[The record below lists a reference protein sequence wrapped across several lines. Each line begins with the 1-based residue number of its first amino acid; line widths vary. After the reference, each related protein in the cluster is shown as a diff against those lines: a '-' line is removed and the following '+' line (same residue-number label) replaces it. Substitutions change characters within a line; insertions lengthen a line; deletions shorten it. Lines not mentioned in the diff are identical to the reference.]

1 MPVTIKGI
9 TYYRTSEVCQ
19 IVGISKSTFFRWV
32 REGSFED
39 VGNVD
44 RKGWRLFTKDDL
56 NRLRSEASRVRP
68 KEPKHRDSA

>member
-19 IVGISKSTFFRWV
+19 IVGISKNTFFRWV